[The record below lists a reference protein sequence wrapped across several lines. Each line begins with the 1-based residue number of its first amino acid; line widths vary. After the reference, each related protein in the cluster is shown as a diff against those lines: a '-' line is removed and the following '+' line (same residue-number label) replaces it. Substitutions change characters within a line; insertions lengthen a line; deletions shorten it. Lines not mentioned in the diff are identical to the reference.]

1 MVWVGLRLVKGSAVY
16 RGQFDYYKVTII
28 TICLYCIVLI
38 NDKLSIFLKISF
50 CFPLLLLYD
59 SRNIQFNTIV

>member
-1 MVWVGLRLVKGSAVY
+1 MLRLVKGSAVY

-50 CFPLLLLYD
+50 CFPSCCCMTRGIFSL
-59 SRNIQFNTIV
+59 IQ